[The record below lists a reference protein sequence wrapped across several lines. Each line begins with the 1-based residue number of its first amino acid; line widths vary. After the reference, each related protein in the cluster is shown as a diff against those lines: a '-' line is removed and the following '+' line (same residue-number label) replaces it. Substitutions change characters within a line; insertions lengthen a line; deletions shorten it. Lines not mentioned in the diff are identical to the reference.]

1 MNLKK
6 LQLEY
11 LVSLKNIDLFEYKY
25 ESYSIRNELKEN
37 KNNNIFE
44 KGWMIVSYV
53 DNEIED
59 VIFNSSKEYI
69 LNLWD
74 KFKKR
79 RFKLRRI
86 N

>member
-25 ESYSIRNELKEN
+25 DSHSIRNELKEN
-37 KNNNIFE
+37 KNNGIF
-44 KGWMIVSYV
+44 KKNWMIVSYV
-53 DNEIED
+53 DDEIED
-59 VIFNSSKEYI
+59 VIFDSSKEYI
-69 LNLWD
+69 LNLWE
-74 KFKKR
+74 KFKKED
-79 RFKLRRI
+79 L

>member
-11 LVSLKNIDLFEYKY
+11 LISLKNIDLFEYKY
-25 ESYSIRNELKEN
+25 DSHSIRNELKEN
-37 KNNNIFE
+37 KEKNDMFD

-59 VIFNSSKEYI
+59 VIFNSLKEYI

-74 KFKKR
+74 KFKKED
-79 RFKLRRI
+79 LS
-86 N
+86 